1 MYKRYYTYIHPLHIS
16 IFERMGQQTYWTITQ
31 MHACTVLPLSNRIWI
46 IHPSDTSIFP
56 SRNKGTAITMTF
68 KIITCPRNRVRTQ
81 NDRCGIIVSI
91 IHDVDDTAT
100 IREPSREEES
110 RREVWRFVSLETM
123 NGRNV
128 RNLSIV
134 VTAFYMK
141 VAGFWVANN
150 YAEKRRRNVAMF
162 VTIFFAFMGISI
174 EGRDLYFAWGDFE
187 VSRIFLYD

>member
-1 MYKRYYTYIHPLHIS
+1 MHTHILS
-16 IFERMGQQTYWTITQ
+16 SLYSNEWGNYWTITQ

-110 RREVWRFVSLETM
+110 RREVWEVCFFGEWWTGGTWEIYRSPSPPFTWKSPDFGWRIIT
-123 NGRNV
+123 
-128 RNLSIV
+128 
-134 VTAFYMK
+134 
-141 VAGFWVANN
+141 
-150 YAEKRRRNVAMF
+150 RRNGGGTLPCLLRSSSRSWA
-162 VTIFFAFMGISI
+162 S
-174 EGRDLYFAWGDFE
+174 
-187 VSRIFLYD
+187 VSREGIYTSLGEISRWVEEVFFVINLFNL

>member
-110 RREVWRFVSLETM
+110 RREVWEVCFFGEYEREE
-123 NGRNV
+123 REK
-128 RNLSIV
+128 SID
-134 VTAFYMK
+134 
-141 VAGFWVANN
+141 
-150 YAEKRRRNVAMF
+150 RRHRLLH
-162 VTIFFAFMGISI
+162 
-174 EGRDLYFAWGDFE
+174 E
-187 VSRIFLYD
+187 SRRILGGE